1 VTVDHIVP
9 FLIVA
14 VIVISSLASGARA
27 VKKGF
32 DGVVEKQRAAEPERI
47 AAIQAQLAE
56 RGVKAPAA
64 LQGLLAALRS
74 AAESSSAPA
83 QQPQG
88 AYVALPAYAAQPA
101 YSAPPQQQQNA
112 GHQKRQKHQQQQPDV
127 TRAPAFVARSVD
139 VPVFAVQAPAPTG
152 TLRRTLA
159 DAFGDP
165 AHARNAVIL
174 MEILGPPVALR

>member
-1 VTVDHIVP
+1 MTIDHIVP

-32 DGVVEKQRAAEPERI
+32 DGVVGKQRAAEPERI
-47 AAIQAQLAE
+47 AAIQAQLAQ

-64 LQGLLAALRS
+64 LQGLLAALQS

-88 AYVALPAYAAQPA
+88 AYVAQPAYAAQPA

-112 GHQKRQKHQQQQPDV
+112 GHQKRQKHQQQPEL
-127 TRAPAFVARSVD
+127 TRAPAFVARSLD

-152 TLRRTLA
+152 TLRRT
-159 DAFGDP
+159 
-165 AHARNAVIL
+165 
-174 MEILGPPVALR
+174 